1 MSQTWT
7 DDIYDPDHEADDDLQ
22 NMENNFAALKS
33 TFSGTAAPSN
43 AVAGM
48 QWFDTDNKVLKVRDA
63 ANSTWYGVMHG
74 DTSQKVWIYRNSA
87 IDGWVV
93 DSSVSDRVL
102 ALKGGDTY
110 TTGAAVAGTWSHSHT
125 MDHTHTIP
133 GHQHDLEHD
142 VQTPVTKLTESK
154 FVFSDTTSGDQ
165 LYTWISGELG
175 SNPDIWKIHN
185 RTESIG
191 DSTSGGSSSS
201 STGTASTWRPAAAVG
216 TLQRLNL

>member
-1 MSQTWT
+1 MSQTWA
-7 DDIYDPDHEADDDLQ
+7 DDIYDPDHEADNDLQ

-43 AVAGM
+43 TVAGM

-63 ANSTWYGVMHG
+63 GDSAWYGLMHG
-74 DTSQKVWIYRNSA
+74 DSDQKMWIYRNDA
-87 IDGWVV
+87 MDGWVV

-110 TTGAAVAGTWSHSHT
+110 TTGAAVSGTWSHSHT
-125 MDHTHTIP
+125 MDHTHSTP
-133 GHQHDLEHD
+133 AHQHVLEHTSHWYS
-142 VQTPVTKLTESK
+142 VQEDEYI
-154 FVFSDTTSGDQ
+154 FSEQTSGGQ
-165 LYTWISGELG
+165 LYAYHGTDLSK
-175 SNPDIWKIHN
+175 NIWKIHN
-185 RTESIG
+185 RTESG
-191 DSTSGGSSSS
+191 GSGTTGASSSS